1 MKQLKYIAGIVLLAG
16 LVGCQDDLR
25 DLNTNPE
32 ILEVTQP
39 EYLFA
44 SATQNFT
51 NSARHHLTQRYS
63 GVMTYM
69 QYLVPSSGA
78 GEGTYV
84 TRTDVKGGSPGLDFL
99 WEDYFTWRGRDLRA
113 IMDLI
118 DKHEF
123 KDKYQ
128 ALRAVAQI
136 LEIRQAWYCMDL
148 YGAMPYTEGLKAM
161 QGGTY
166 TPKYDFS
173 WDMYKKFDEVIAEQV
188 DILTQLTASSQ
199 TDFKSYD
206 FFYGKN
212 NDYLD
217 KWAKFGN
224 SLRIQMAL
232 RYESRDPEFLKSV
245 LESVGKNVKGVM
257 TSNEDGC
264 WYHHPSDFNNIISDI
279 DAIATTY
286 ETTEAFVNTLKG
298 MQDPRLPIMVRKN
311 YYQQGI
317 AVYDEMTKYAPDSL
331 SKMNPDNER
340 YIGRPANPYAT
351 SANGRVEY
359 GKRVRSYVEATW
371 KVGETNVTKSVRLIS
386 QLQGRYFVKNGGFS
400 ADADPLSE
408 TKPSE
413 SIKMNTCVL
422 AYADFCFLMAE
433 ITEKQGKSYF
443 GKDAATWYMDGVKA
457 SIDMYQSM
465 AVEVFVP
472 QKDIDESKAMVDA
485 FLAGDAIQYTGTQQ
499 EKLEKIYTQSWINNL
514 KHPEEA
520 WANWKRTGYP
530 KSKSWQPGERV
541 KIGYLDELQNS
552 QKQTVLLVPRREAV
566 PQRDE
571 NYMNWKAAV
580 DGQIA
585 KDAAYGVSE
594 LDRKGRIWWDNKGE

>member
-1 MKQLKYIAGIVLLAG
+1 MKQLKYFAGIVLIAG
-16 LVGCQDDLR
+16 FVGCKDDLR

-32 ILEVTQP
+32 ILDVTQP
-39 EYLFA
+39 EFLFG

-69 QYLVPSSGA
+69 QYLVPSAGS
-78 GEGTYV
+78 GEGTYIAQ
-84 TRTDVKGGSPGLDFL
+84 TDNKGGGPGLDFL
-99 WEDYFTWRGRDLRA
+99 WDDYFTWRGRDLRSV
-113 IMDLI
+113 IRLI
-118 DKHEF
+118 DNHEF

-128 ALRAVAQI
+128 GLRAVAQM
-136 LEIRQAWYCMDL
+136 LEVRQAWYCMDL
-148 YGAMPYTEGLKAM
+148 YGAMPYTEGLQAM

-166 TPKYDFS
+166 TPKYDFI
-173 WDMYKKFDEVIAEQV
+173 WEMYKKFDEIVAEQV
-188 DILTQLTASSQ
+188 DILSQLTASGQ
-199 TDFKSYD
+199 TDFKTYD

-212 NDYLD
+212 TDYLD

-232 RYESRDPEFLKSV
+232 RYEGRDPEFLKTV
-245 LESVGKNVKGVM
+245 LASVGKNAKGVM

-264 WYHHPSDFNNIISDI
+264 WYHHPSDFNNVISDI

-298 MQDPRLPIMVRKN
+298 MDDPRLPIMVRKN
-311 YYQQGI
+311 YFQAGI
-317 AVYDEMTKYAPDSL
+317 EVYDEVKQNAPDSL
-331 SKMNPDNER
+331 TNVNPTNER

-351 SANGRVEY
+351 SASGRVEY
-359 GKRVRSYVEATW
+359 GKRVQSNVQATW
-371 KVGETNVTKSVRLIS
+371 KKGETNVTKSVRLIS
-386 QLQGRYFVKNGGFS
+386 QLQGRYFVKNGGFQ
-400 ADADPLSE
+400 AGVDPLSE
-408 TKPSE
+408 WKANE

-422 AYADFCFLMAE
+422 GYADFCFMMAE
-433 ITEKQGKSYF
+433 IAEKNGASYF
-443 GKDAATWYMDGVKA
+443 GKDAGTWYMDGIKA
-457 SIDMYQSM
+457 SIDMYQTM
-465 AVEVFVP
+465 AAEVFVP
-472 QKDIDESKAMVDA
+472 QADIDESKARIAD
-485 FLAGDAIQYTGTQQ
+485 FLASNLIAYTGTLQ
-499 EKLEKIYTQSWINNL
+499 EKLEKIYTQSWINNM

-530 KSKSWQPGERV
+530 KFRNWQPGEGV
-541 KIGYLDELQNS
+541 KIGYLDLLQNS
-552 QKQTVLLVPRREAV
+552 QKQAVLLIPRREAV

-571 NYMNWKAAV
+571 NYRNWKAAI

-594 LDRKGRIWWDNKGE
+594 